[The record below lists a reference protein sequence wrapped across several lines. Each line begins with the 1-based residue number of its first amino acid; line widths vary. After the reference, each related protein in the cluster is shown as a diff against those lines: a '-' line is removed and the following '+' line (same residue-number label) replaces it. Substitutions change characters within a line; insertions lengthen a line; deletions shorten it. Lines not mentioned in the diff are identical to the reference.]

1 MLNQKDREP
10 NFIEKRRAEP
20 NFIEKKRQWKS
31 KMEKPLSRRTLLMV
45 LPALILS
52 VFVMMS
58 APYLKL
64 IMEQF
69 LQEGDDMSYPVEL
82 NLEDAKVVEK
92 QGPPPDPDAVMR
104 EAYRKQL
111 EAEGF
116 DWRKKPE
123 IEGPDLRFA
132 KEQTLEVKPVQV
144 ELPNTMTELQAA
156 SSSSP
161 SETPSE

>member
-1 MLNQKDREP
+1 MMLNQKDREP

-31 KMEKPLSRRTLLMV
+31 NMEKPLSRRTLMMV
-45 LPALILS
+45 LPALVLS

-69 LQEGDDMSYPVEL
+69 LEEADDMSYPMEL
-82 NLEDAKVVEK
+82 NLQEAKVVERE
-92 QGPPPDPDAVMR
+92 GPPPDPEVLAR
-104 EAYRKQL
+104 EKYRKQL

-123 IEGPDLRFA
+123 VDGPDLSFA
-132 KEQTLEVKPVQV
+132 REQPLEVKPVDV
-144 ELPNTMTELQAA
+144 ELPNTMTELRAA
-156 SSSSP
+156 SRP
-161 SETPSE
+161 AETPSE